1 MSALTETTWS
11 PTLVGFPSHLTPS
24 ATFRPSHCNPSPK
37 LERHLKKLI
46 WNSLMMPIRSKLPS
60 LSSNGLSTHQNW
72 CTEKPSLANTPK
84 WLMLNTKPKQ
94 TQTATTRPSPW
105 HWLTRVVR
113 TLSKTRLTS
122 ELSSPLFS
130 LALFSLAPSC
140 SLFGGSSSSHL
151 LQLMNTALTMLV
163 EPRLKQAIHLVSSE
177 HQNSPHIVKMSSIHI
192 YSFLPCIFFYARKTY
207 HPLLAIWRHVLFAFY
222 IALLRIKPSHV
233 FQPI

>member
-1 MSALTETTWS
+1 MGDNVVTNVGWISVPPNTVSNIQTFSMQSEPKKGAASEEVWIEPVDMELADDADQIEIAIAFEQRALY
-11 PTLVGFPSHLTPS
+11 
-24 ATFRPSHCNPSPK
+24 SPK
-37 LERHLKKLI
+37 LVHRKTQSGEYSEVTDAKY
-46 WNSLMMPIRSKLPS
+46 
-60 LSSNGLSTHQNW
+60 
-72 CTEKPSLANTPK
+72 E
-84 WLMLNTKPKQ
+84 
-94 TQTATTRPSPW
+94 TQTDANGNDQT
-105 HWLTRVVR
+105 VA
-113 TLSKTRLTS
+113 
-122 ELSSPLFS
+122 
-130 LALFSLAPSC
+130 LALFSLAQSC

-163 EPRLKQAIHLVSSE
+163 ERRLKQAIHLVSSE

>member
-1 MSALTETTWS
+1 MSAPTETTSS

-24 ATFRPSHCNPSPK
+24 ATFRPSQCNPSPK
-37 LERHLKKLI
+37 LERHLKKFGLNQLI
-46 WNSLMMPIRSKLPS
+46 WTSLMMPIRLKLPS

-72 CTEKPSLANTPK
+72 CTEKPS
-84 WLMLNTKPKQ
+84 
-94 TQTATTRPSPW
+94 
-105 HWLTRVVR
+105 
-113 TLSKTRLTS
+113 
-122 ELSSPLFS
+122 
-130 LALFSLAPSC
+130 
-140 SLFGGSSSSHL
+140 
-151 LQLMNTALTMLV
+151 LMNTALTMLV

-233 FQPI
+233 FQPIWRHVLFAFYIALLRIKPS

>member
-1 MSALTETTWS
+1 MSALTETTSS

-24 ATFRPSHCNPSPK
+24 ATFRPSQCNLNPK
-37 LERHLKKLI
+37 KGLLLRKFGLNQLK
-46 WNSLMMPIRSKLPS
+46 WTSLMKPIRLKLPS

-72 CTEKPSLANTPK
+72 CTEKPRMAITSK
-84 WLMLNTKPKQ
+84 SLMLNTKPKQ

-105 HWLTRVVR
+105 HWLTKVVR

-122 ELSSPLFS
+122 ELSLPLFS
-130 LALFSLAPSC
+130 LALFSSAQSC

-177 HQNSPHIVKMSSIHI
+177 HQNSPPHCENVLNSYLLFSPLYIFLRSKNLSPTPCNLAARIVCIL
-192 YSFLPCIFFYARKTY
+192 YSPF
-207 HPLLAIWRHVLFAFY
+207 
-222 IALLRIKPSHV
+222 
-233 FQPI
+233 

>member
-1 MSALTETTWS
+1 MSALTETTSS

-24 ATFRPSHCNPSPK
+24 ATFRPSQCNPSPK
-37 LERHLKKLI
+37 LERHLKKFGLNQLI
-46 WNSLMMPIRSKLPS
+46 WNSLMMPIRLKLPWLS
-60 LSSNGLSTHQNW
+60 L
-72 CTEKPSLANTPK
+72 
-84 WLMLNTKPKQ
+84 TK
-94 TQTATTRPSPW
+94 
-105 HWLTRVVR
+105 VVR

-122 ELSSPLFS
+122 ELSLPLFS
-130 LALFSLAPSC
+130 LALFSLAQSC

>member
-1 MSALTETTWS
+1 MSALTETASS

-24 ATFRPSHCNPSPK
+24 ATFRPSQCNPSPK
-37 LERHLKKLI
+37 LERHLKKFGLNQLI
-46 WNSLMMPIRSKLPS
+46 WNSLMMPIRLKSPS

-72 CTEKPSLANTPK
+72 CTEKPS
-84 WLMLNTKPKQ
+84 Q
-94 TQTATTRPSPW
+94 TQTATTRRSPW
-105 HWLTRVVR
+105 HWLTKVVR
-113 TLSKTRLTS
+113 TLSKTRLMS
-122 ELSSPLFS
+122 ELSLLLFS
-130 LALFSLAPSC
+130 LALFSLAQSC

-163 EPRLKQAIHLVSSE
+163 ELRLKQAIHLVSSE